1 MFQLSVS
8 PIIRYKYWFT
18 KRVKRERLV
27 LTYSGYKVTVKFLI
41 IILNV
46 EK

>member
-8 PIIRYKYWFT
+8 PIIRYKCWFR
-18 KRVKRERLV
+18 KRGKRARLV
-27 LTYSGYKVTVKFLI
+27 LTYSGYKVMVKFVI